1 MIAVGQLA
9 AGMAHQIRNPL
20 GIIRTHSFIIR
31 QNTDSETILN
41 SLEYIDTSVKRSSR
55 IVDNVMNF
63 WRISGIKGEAV
74 KMKKFIQR
82 IVDLETGGMKE
93 KDITLTVNCE
103 EDLVFMTNQESL
115 KHILINLIQNAVD
128 AITVTPGRVIITA
141 ELIDTGRLE
150 LKVKD
155 NGCGIKKEDMASL
168 FNPFFTTKEPGKGT
182 GLGLYIVYSEIENIG
197 GTIEVE
203 SEEGRGACFTIRLP
217 EIENEV
223 KKA

>member
-1 MIAVGQLA
+1 
-9 AGMAHQIRNPL
+9 
-20 GIIRTHSFIIR
+20 
-31 QNTDSETILN
+31 
-41 SLEYIDTSVKRSSR
+41 
-55 IVDNVMNF
+55 
-63 WRISGIKGEAV
+63 
-74 KMKKFIQR
+74 
-82 IVDLETGGMKE
+82 
-93 KDITLTVNCE
+93 ITLTVNCE